1 VNSAAAHERLQL
13 SGWRYR
19 AVLLSV
25 VGAALGYLGF
35 SLWGGWHAVGAAV
48 SEVGLVGIV
57 IALFMSSVNYGLRF
71 VRWQT
76 YLKVLGH
83 PMPWRP
89 SLNIYLAGFALTTT
103 PGKAGEALRGVLLKR
118 WGVPYPQSF
127 AAFFS
132 ERLSDLFAVVLL
144 TLFGLS
150 LYPEA
155 LPMIV
160 VGVALVM
167 VCLLVLSQRRLLER
181 LTLRVPAEGGKV
193 IGLLRHLLQV
203 LLHAQQCHRLRLM
216 LGLTLLSVIAWS
228 AEALAF
234 DWILKWMG
242 ADIPLTFAVFVYAL
256 AMLAGAVSFMPGGL
270 GGAEAV
276 MVGLLV
282 WKGMNSADA
291 VAATVLIRLAT
302 LWFAVAIGALMLFRL
317 NGEQTPEGQPLQSND
332 S

>member
-1 VNSAAAHERLQL
+1 VSEVLYL

-19 AVLLSV
+19 AVVLSV
-25 VGAALGYLGF
+25 VFSALGYLGF
-35 SLWGGWHAVGAAV
+35 SLWGGWAAV
-48 SEVGLVGIV
+48 SKAVGEVGLIGIA
-57 IALFMSSVNYGLRF
+57 IALFMSALNYGLRF
-71 VRWQT
+71 VRWQI
-76 YLKVLGH
+76 YLQALAH
-83 PMPWRP
+83 PMPWKP

-118 WGVPYPQSF
+118 WGVPYPHSF

-155 LPMIV
+155 RSMIV
-160 VGVALVM
+160 VGVALVGIG
-167 VCLLVLSQRRLLER
+167 LLVLSQRRLLEH
-181 LTLRVPAEGGKV
+181 LSAVLPAPPNGGKLV
-193 IGLLRHLLQV
+193 GLLRHLIHV
-203 LLHAQQCHRLRLM
+203 LVEAQRCNR
-216 LGLTLLSVIAWS
+216 LGLLVGVTLLSVVAWS
-228 AEALAF
+228 SEALAF
-234 DWILKWMG
+234 HWMLGWMG

-282 WKGMNSADA
+282 WKGMSSADA
-291 VAATVLIRLAT
+291 IAATVLIRLAT
-302 LWFAVAIGALMLFRL
+302 LWFAVGIGAVMLLRL
-317 NGEQTPEGQPLQSND
+317 KTTKHSDTPSVTAG
-332 S
+332 